1 MEYTQLTRFISLS
14 IGALVV
20 LIAVSSFALSYV
32 NLRQVAISAGIPE
45 SLAFLWPILLDA
57 FLVVGSLVILRSNL
71 EQSPVWPGWM
81 VLITFTGVSTVFNII
96 ESKGGIAM
104 AAHAVPP
111 VALCIS
117 LELLMRTINPCSDSA
132 QGISESAQTIS
143 DLAQVISGP
152 EQSCSDDA
160 TDLSTLSNDTILAH
174 IRANP
179 DDSDDDIAKKF
190 GISRSTVWRKR
201 KVLLS
206 MSWEEKH

>member
-1 MEYTQLTRFISLS
+1 MKYVQLTRFISLS
-14 IGALVV
+14 IAALVV

-71 EQSPVWPGWM
+71 EQSPTWPGWM
-81 VLITFTGVSTVFNII
+81 VLITFTGVSTAFNII
-96 ESKGGIAM
+96 ESKGNIAM

-132 QGISESAQTIS
+132 Q
-143 DLAQVISGP
+143 VISGP

-160 TDLSTLSNDTILAH
+160 TDLSNLSNDTILAH

-179 DDSDDDIAKKF
+179 EDTDDDIAKML

-201 KVLLS
+201 RVLLS
-206 MSWEEKH
+206 MSAEEKH